1 MSEIR
6 ITDIKIQINDIN
18 NWIWI
23 YQKFDL
29 VLSKI
34 RINDIRN
41 CTYLEISVIELL
53 M

>member
-34 RINDIRN
+34 
-41 CTYLEISVIELL
+41 LELMISEIVLI
-53 M
+53 